1 MTCTGFY
8 RRCTSKW
15 IEGIVVLVA
24 LGSAVAAQAAD
35 RIVLRNLKILT
46 DRTVSGL
53 DEDGVRL
60 DDGSVLGWDEVEK
73 GKVADSQQA
82 DFDRYLTEVGEPLY
96 RIRQRLSVGDYRG
109 LLPHAEAIYAR
120 YADRDSPAAYM
131 VAQALMWARLASG
144 RREESLDPYLR
155 CLEYVRRHPGAENAL
170 PGQRHLACD
179 PATGLAKELLPVWFD
194 EQAAGKAIP
203 AAFAAI
209 TRMRK
214 PRPDGVN
221 IYFATLAL
229 TAGQVDSANRV
240 LSAMTATTP
249 ELGNLREIVES
260 QRDMQA
266 GRADQVIQRLSPR
279 WAGYDES
286 SKPVALYWLGKART
300 RSADVSQRQAGL
312 LDLLRIPAIY
322 GTSQPD
328 LAAAA
333 LYRSMQVLSELKDLR
348 GSVAVRKELL
358 EKYPHTSFAERVAP
372 GASSEAA
379 PDSGADKETP

>member
-1 MTCTGFY
+1 MTCTGCY
-8 RRCTSKW
+8 RRCTSTW
-15 IEGIVVLVA
+15 IEGILFLVA
-24 LGSAVAAQAAD
+24 LFSATAAHAAD

-53 DEDGVRL
+53 DDDGVRL
-60 DDGSVLGWDEVEK
+60 DDGSVLGWDEIEK

-82 DFDRYLTEVGEPLY
+82 DFDRYLKEVGEPLY
-96 RIRQRLSVGDYRG
+96 RIRQRLSVGDVRG
-109 LLPHAEAIYAR
+109 LLPHAEAVYAR
-120 YADRDSPAAYM
+120 YADRDSATAYM
-131 VAQALMWARLASG
+131 VVQALMWGRLASG
-144 RREESLDPYLR
+144 HREESLDPYLR
-155 CLEYVRRHPGAENAL
+155 CLEYLRLHPGAGNAL
-170 PGQRHLACD
+170 PGERRLACD
-179 PATGLAKELLPVWFD
+179 PATGLAAELLPVWFD
-194 EQAAGKAIP
+194 EQTAAKAVP

-209 TRMRK
+209 GRMRK

-229 TAGQVDSANRV
+229 TAGQVESANRV

-249 ELGNLREIVES
+249 VLSNLREIVEA

-266 GRADQVIQRLSPR
+266 GRAEQVVQRLSSR
-279 WAGYDES
+279 WASYDEG
-286 SKPVALYWLGKART
+286 SKPVALYWLGMART
-300 RSADVSQRQAGL
+300 RSTDVSQRQTGL

-328 LAAAA
+328 LAAAS

-348 GSVAVRKELL
+348 GSIAVRKELL

-372 GASSEAA
+372 GASSEAT
-379 PDSGADKETP
+379 PDSAADKEKP